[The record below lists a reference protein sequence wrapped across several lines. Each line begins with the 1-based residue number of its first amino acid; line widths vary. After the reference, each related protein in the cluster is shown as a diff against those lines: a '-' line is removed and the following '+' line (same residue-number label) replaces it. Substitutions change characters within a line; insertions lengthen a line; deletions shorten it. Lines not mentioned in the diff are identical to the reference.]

1 QGRAAAGGLWV
12 EGDHAVYCVISSSR
26 NASSN
31 SYRTPRV
38 LSPGEQIKRVKAMR
52 VNSGARV
59 ELATG
64 DIDVSKCRINDG
76 SWRNSNDRG
85 HTATVN
91 VAAWY
96 RRAEALFPQLSAT
109 AGVEGINAI
118 VLSCHVHDIVAYTIH
133 CQCRDK

>member
-1 QGRAAAGGLWV
+1 MIWIGITVGSVGSVDRAVHFEQGRAAAGGLWV

-31 SYRTPRV
+31 SHRTPRV
-38 LSPGEQIKRVKAMR
+38 LSPREEIKRMKAMR
-52 VNSGARV
+52 VNSGAGV

-76 SWRNSNDRG
+76 SWRNADDRG
-85 HTATVN
+85 YTATMN

-96 RRAEALFPQLSAT
+96 R
-109 AGVEGINAI
+109 
-118 VLSCHVHDIVAYTIH
+118 
-133 CQCRDK
+133 